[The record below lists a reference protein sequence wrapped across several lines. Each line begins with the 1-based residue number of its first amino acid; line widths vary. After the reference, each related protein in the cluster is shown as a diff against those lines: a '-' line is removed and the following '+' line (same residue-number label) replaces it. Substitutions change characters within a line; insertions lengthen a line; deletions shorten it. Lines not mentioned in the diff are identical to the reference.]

1 MNHSKAIQEYKERL
15 LQRLGNNLIY
25 AKLFGSVAR
34 GTDTP
39 ESDIDVLVLVKRKDQ
54 FIKDAIFD
62 ETVKVN
68 LAHDV
73 VIAPII
79 IARQE
84 YGVPHFRET
93 GFYKAID
100 QEGILL

>member
-1 MNHSKAIQEYKERL
+1 MNHDKAIQEYKEHL
-15 LQRLGNNLIY
+15 LQCLGNNLIY
-25 AKLFGSVAR
+25 VKLFGSVAR

-39 ESDIDVLVLVKRKDQ
+39 ESDIDVLVLLKRKDQ

-62 ETVKVN
+62 ETVKIN

-79 IARQE
+79 MVQQDYE
-84 YGVPHFRET
+84 TPHFRET